1 MEQVGAKLLDM
12 NAPLDVAMLDEVV
25 ACMQNPNNPH
35 HAMANEIMVAFQ
47 GHQDSWTRV
56 SQILETSTYQP
67 TKYFGLQILEDAIKY
82 KWFIMPKEQREGI
95 KQYIVGKIL
104 TLAADETTM
113 RKERLF
119 INKLNLVL
127 VQVLKHEWPKN
138 WPTFITDICTS
149 SQKSEVLCENNMLIL
164 KLLSEEIFDFSKD
177 QMTEKKTKA
186 LKESLN
192 HEFVQIFRL
201 CEFVLD
207 KSTHIPLLTITL
219 QTLLRFLS
227 WIPLGF
233 IFETN
238 LVETLVKKFFATQ
251 AFRND
256 TIACLSEIATLTDVP
271 QTYDNVY
278 VQMYLAIL
286 HELAR
291 IVPPGHSME
300 RIHHLDSVFVQGLS
314 LFFTNFFRHHIRVIE
329 QPITRPSDEAHI
341 ALLTGF
347 QYLISISEVDDENI
361 FKICLDYW
369 HLLTRDLYSLDQ
381 NQAQSHGMNVLA
393 LTRRAAEPD
402 PLSRKSLLKVIL
414 SRLRVVMIS
423 KMVKP
428 SEVLIVED
436 ENGEIVRETTKD
448 TEALSQYKTMHEG
461 LVYLTHLDY
470 DDTETIMLEKLTDQ
484 VEGNGWSWNNLNTL
498 CWAIGSISGA
508 MSEENEKRFLVT
520 VIKDLLGLCEMKRGK
535 DNKAVVASN
544 IMYVVGQY
552 PRFLRAHWKFLKT
565 VVNKLFEFMH
575 ELHPGVQDM
584 ACDTFLKI
592 AQKCRRKFVVL
603 QPGEPYPFVEELM
616 MELPKTVSDLE
627 PHQLHTFYEAVAS
640 MLAAETV
647 PARKDTLVAEL
658 MKLPNAAW
666 QNLMQQAAQN
676 VDVLFDPQAV
686 KEIVK
691 IIRTNGNVCKAIGPN
706 GFNSQMGA
714 IFQDLLNV
722 YRTYTQ
728 RIAQR
733 VAHGGEHATK
743 TSEVRSL
750 RNAKKESLR
759 LFEAFVEHSSADENG
774 RQTIARH
781 FLPLLLEVVL
791 SDYKTTVA
799 NAKESE
805 VLTLLA
811 TCISKLKHA
820 VAPSAPG
827 MLEAVFECTLEMIT
841 RNFEDFPEHRVNFFK
856 LLKAVNEFCVEALFN
871 IPAEH
876 FKLVVD
882 SIVWAFK
889 HTERTVADTVSQ
901 HLRASFSCF
910 GANGWLLL
918 VVAWLASFPR
928 HPRSREDVSFDMSSQ
943 WPCLPA
949 RTDRWMDRMTR
960 EGCMSVGTDLFR
972 LVLSTCIEPLEA
984 SMCVCVLVLCHV
996 MPRGLY
1002 GPRGAAC
1009 WLGRMATCVVHLSL
1023 QQPGQI
1029 R

>member
-1 MEQVGAKLLDM
+1 GAKLLDM
-12 NAPLDVAMLDEVV
+12 NVPLDVAMLDEVV

-47 GHQDSWTRV
+47 AHQDSWTRV

-104 TLAADETTM
+104 NLAADESTM

-119 INKLNLVL
+119 ISKLNLVL
-127 VQVLKHEWPKN
+127 V
-138 WPTFITDICTS
+138 
-149 SQKSEVLCENNMLIL
+149 QKSEVLCENNMLIL

-238 LVETLVKKFFATQ
+238 LVETL
-251 AFRND
+251 
-256 TIACLSEIATLTDVP
+256 
-271 QTYDNVY
+271 
-278 VQMYLAIL
+278 
-286 HELAR
+286 
-291 IVPPGHSME
+291 
-300 RIHHLDSVFVQGLS
+300 
-314 LFFTNFFRHHIRVIE
+314 
-329 QPITRPSDEAHI
+329 PITRPSDEAHI

-347 QYLISISEVDDENI
+347 QYLVSISEVDDDNI

-369 HLLTRDLYSLDQ
+369 HLLTRDLYSIDQ
-381 NQAQSHGMNVLA
+381 TQAQSHGMNVLA
-393 LTRRAAEPD
+393 LTRRGAEPD
-402 PLSRKSLLKVIL
+402 PLTRKSLLKVIL

-470 DDTETIMLEKLTDQ
+470 DDTENIMLEKLTDQ

-640 MLAAETV
+640 MLAAETI

-666 QNLMQQAAQN
+666 QNLMQQAAHN
-676 VDVLFDPQAV
+676 VDVLFDAQAV

-706 GFNSQMGA
+706 GFNAQMGTL
-714 IFQDLLNV
+714 FQDLLNV

-733 VAHGGEHATK
+733 VAQGGDIATK
-743 TSEVRSL
+743 SAEVRSL
-750 RNAKKESLR
+750 RSAKKESLR
-759 LFEAFVEHSSADENG
+759 LFEAFVEHSSADDNG

-791 SDYKTTVA
+791 TDYKTTVA
-799 NAKESE
+799 SAKEAE

-811 TCISKLKHA
+811 TCISKLKAA
-820 VAPSAPG
+820 VAPAAPG
-827 MLEAVFECTLEMIT
+827 MLEAVFECTLQMIT

-856 LLKAVNEFCVEALFN
+856 LLKAVNEFCVDALFN
-871 IPAEH
+871 IPSEH

-889 HTERTVADTVSQ
+889 HTERNVADT
-901 HLRASFSCF
+901 
-910 GANGWLLL
+910 
-918 VVAWLASFPR
+918 
-928 HPRSREDVSFDMSSQ
+928 
-943 WPCLPA
+943 
-949 RTDRWMDRMTR
+949 
-960 EGCMSVGTDLFR
+960 
-972 LVLSTCIEPLEA
+972 
-984 SMCVCVLVLCHV
+984 
-996 MPRGLY
+996 
-1002 GPRGAAC
+1002 
-1009 WLGRMATCVVHLSL
+1009 
-1023 QQPGQI
+1023 
-1029 R
+1029 

>member
-1 MEQVGAKLLDM
+1 
-12 NAPLDVAMLDEVV
+12 
-25 ACMQNPNNPH
+25 
-35 HAMANEIMVAFQ
+35 
-47 GHQDSWTRV
+47 
-56 SQILETSTYQP
+56 
-67 TKYFGLQILEDAIKY
+67 
-82 KWFIMPKEQREGI
+82 
-95 KQYIVGKIL
+95 
-104 TLAADETTM
+104 
-113 RKERLF
+113 
-119 INKLNLVL
+119 
-127 VQVLKHEWPKN
+127 
-138 WPTFITDICTS
+138 
-149 SQKSEVLCENNMLIL
+149 
-164 KLLSEEIFDFSKD
+164 
-177 QMTEKKTKA
+177 
-186 LKESLN
+186 
-192 HEFVQIFRL
+192 
-201 CEFVLD
+201 
-207 KSTHIPLLTITL
+207 
-219 QTLLRFLS
+219 
-227 WIPLGF
+227 
-233 IFETN
+233 
-238 LVETLVKKFFATQ
+238 
-251 AFRND
+251 
-256 TIACLSEIATLTDVP
+256 
-271 QTYDNVY
+271 
-278 VQMYLAIL
+278 
-286 HELAR
+286 
-291 IVPPGHSME
+291 
-300 RIHHLDSVFVQGLS
+300 
-314 LFFTNFFRHHIRVIE
+314 
-329 QPITRPSDEAHI
+329 PITRPSDEAHI

-347 QYLISISEVDDENI
+347 QYLVSISEVDDDNI

-369 HLLTRDLYSLDQ
+369 HLLTRDLYSIDQ
-381 NQAQSHGMNVLA
+381 TQAQSHGMNVLA
-393 LTRRAAEPD
+393 LTRRGAEPD
-402 PLSRKSLLKVIL
+402 PLTRKSLLKVIL

-470 DDTETIMLEKLTDQ
+470 DDTENIMLEKLTDQ

-640 MLAAETV
+640 MLAAETI

-666 QNLMQQAAQN
+666 QNLMQQAAHN
-676 VDVLFDPQAV
+676 VDVLFDAQAV

-706 GFNSQMGA
+706 GFNAQMGTL
-714 IFQDLLNV
+714 FQDLLNV

-733 VAHGGEHATK
+733 VAQGGDIATK
-743 TSEVRSL
+743 SAEVRSL
-750 RNAKKESLR
+750 RSAKKESLR
-759 LFEAFVEHSSADENG
+759 LFEAFVEHSSADDNG

-791 SDYKTTVA
+791 TDYKTTVA
-799 NAKESE
+799 SAKEAE

-811 TCISKLKHA
+811 TCISKLKAA
-820 VAPSAPG
+820 VAPAAPG
-827 MLEAVFECTLEMIT
+827 MLEAVFECTLQMIT

-856 LLKAVNEFCVEALFN
+856 LLKAVNEFCGLETLFALLLNVRENETLAASFYRSFYLSLLQD
-871 IPAEH
+871 I
-876 FKLVVD
+876 LVVLTD
-882 SIVWAFK
+882 RLHKFGFKMHAALLKHMFSLVEMNQVNVPLWESLPGMPPVMPVGQTNSQFLKEYVANMISTSFPNMSPAQVRAFVVGCFDMTKDLAAFK
-889 HTERTVADTVSQ
+889 K
-901 HLRASFSCF
+901 HLRDF
-910 GANGWLLL
+910 L
-918 VVAWLASFPR
+918 VNVKEFAG
-928 HPRSREDVSFDMSSQ
+928 EDN
-943 WPCLPA
+943 A
-949 RTDRWMDRMTR
+949 
-960 EGCMSVGTDLFR
+960 DLFLEESLAMTQER
-972 LVLSTCIEPLEA
+972 LARETNARLAVPG
-984 SMCVCVLVLCHV
+984 LVNPHER
-996 MPRGLY
+996 PD
-1002 GPRGAAC
+1002 ANADD
-1009 WLGRMATCVVHLSL
+1009 MADL
-1023 QQPGQI
+1023 
-1029 R
+1029 

>member
-1 MEQVGAKLLDM
+1 MPSL
-12 NAPLDVAMLDEVV
+12 
-25 ACMQNPNNPH
+25 
-35 HAMANEIMVAFQ
+35 
-47 GHQDSWTRV
+47 R
-56 SQILETSTYQP
+56 
-67 TKYFGLQILEDAIKY
+67 GLHR
-82 KWFIMPKEQREGI
+82 WCG
-95 KQYIVGKIL
+95 V
-104 TLAADETTM
+104 
-113 RKERLF
+113 
-119 INKLNLVL
+119 
-127 VQVLKHEWPKN
+127 
-138 WPTFITDICTS
+138 
-149 SQKSEVLCENNMLIL
+149 
-164 KLLSEEIFDFSKD
+164 
-177 QMTEKKTKA
+177 
-186 LKESLN
+186 
-192 HEFVQIFRL
+192 
-201 CEFVLD
+201 
-207 KSTHIPLLTITL
+207 
-219 QTLLRFLS
+219 
-227 WIPLGF
+227 
-233 IFETN
+233 
-238 LVETLVKKFFATQ
+238 
-251 AFRND
+251 
-256 TIACLSEIATLTDVP
+256 
-271 QTYDNVY
+271 
-278 VQMYLAIL
+278 
-286 HELAR
+286 
-291 IVPPGHSME
+291 
-300 RIHHLDSVFVQGLS
+300 GLS

-393 LTRRAAEPD
+393 LTRRGTNSASVAAFSLSWTFVRVSFHVSAMQTNVHPSTQSFQNNFTDGVAHTVAAEPD

-484 VEGNGWSWNNLNTL
+484 VEGNGWYVAFAWLRPMHLYFLGFWSWNNLNTL

-901 HLRASFSCF
+901 HLRASAQVRAF
-910 GANGWLLL
+910 
-918 VVAWLASFPR
+918 VVGC
-928 HPRSREDVSFDMSSQ
+928 FDMTKD
-943 WPCLPA
+943 LPA
-949 RTDRWMDRMTR
+949 FKKHLRDFLVNIKEFAGEDNA
-960 EGCMSVGTDLFR
+960 DLFLEENLAMSQER
-972 LVLSTCIEPLEA
+972 LHQDTIARLAVPG
-984 SMCVCVLVLCHV
+984 LVN
-996 MPRGLY
+996 LY
-1002 GPRGAAC
+1002 ERPDGNADDMSD
-1009 WLGRMATCVVHLSL
+1009 L
-1023 QQPGQI
+1023 
-1029 R
+1029 